1 MKTVFMYA
9 GQGSQ
14 FVSMGMDFYNKYES
28 YKKFIDSVKLS
39 KDYKKLMHE
48 GPLEDLSLTENTQ
61 PAMSMFAI
69 GVTKLLEENNIKPD
83 MAVGL
88 SLGEYGALYAAGV
101 ISEEDYLKVIEYRGN
116 KMAEAAS
123 KQECAMSAIIGMDVS
138 DVEKAVEEISKKDI
152 GYITIANY
160 NCPKQYVICGDLDA
174 VEETEKLLK
183 EMGARRIV
191 RLNVSGPFHTK
202 YMHEAKVAL
211 EELFKKVTF
220 KAPTFPVA
228 VNYTGK
234 IIDNSASGEE
244 IKELLT
250 NQVQSSVRFEKDVEE
265 LIKQGADNFI
275 EIGPGK
281 VLSGF
286 VRKKAKEM
294 NVDVKVTSI
303 SKIEDLEA
311 IVA

>member
-61 PAMSMFAI
+61 PAMAMFAI
-69 GVTKLLEENNIKPD
+69 GITKLLEENNIKPD

>member
-61 PAMSMFAI
+61 PAMAMFAI

-101 ISEEDYLKVIEYRGN
+101 ITEEDYLKVIEYRGN

-123 KQECAMSAIIGMDVS
+123 KQECAMSAIIGMDVF

>member
-14 FVSMGMDFYNKYES
+14 FVSMGKDFYDKYET
-28 YKKFIDSVKLS
+28 YKNFIDGVKLS

-48 GPLEDLSLTENTQ
+48 GPLEELSLTQNTQ
-61 PAMSMFAI
+61 PAMAMFAI

-83 MAVGL
+83 MSVGL

-101 ISEEDYLKVIEYRGN
+101 MTEQDYLKVIEYRGV

-138 DVEKAVEEISKKDI
+138 DVEKAVEEVSKKEI

-160 NCPKQYVICGDLDA
+160 NCPKQYVICGDLNA

-183 EMGARRIV
+183 EMGARRVV

-211 EELFKKVTF
+211 EKIFKKVTF
-220 KAPTFPVA
+220 KAPSFPVA
-228 VNYTGK
+228 VNFTGK
-234 IIDNSASGEE
+234 IINQNTSGDE

-250 NQVQSSVRFEKDVEE
+250 NQVQSSVRFEKDIEE

-286 VRKKAKEM
+286 VKKKAKEM
-294 NVDVKVTSI
+294 NVEVKITSI
-303 SKIEDLEA
+303 SKTQDLEA

>member
-61 PAMSMFAI
+61 PAMAMFAI
-69 GVTKLLEENNIKPD
+69 GVTKLLEENDIKPD

>member
-61 PAMSMFAI
+61 PAMAMFAI

-211 EELFKKVTF
+211 EELFKKITF

-294 NVDVKVTSI
+294 NVNVKVTSI

>member
-28 YKKFIDSVKLS
+28 YKKFIDSVNLS

-61 PAMSMFAI
+61 PAMAMFAI

-101 ISEEDYLKVIEYRGN
+101 ITEEDYLKVIEYRGN

-294 NVDVKVTSI
+294 NVNVKVTSI

>member
-61 PAMSMFAI
+61 PAMAMFAI

>member
-14 FVSMGMDFYNKYES
+14 FVSMGKDFYDKYET
-28 YKKFIDSVKLS
+28 YKNFIDGIKLS

-48 GPLEDLSLTENTQ
+48 GPLEELSLTQNTQ
-61 PAMSMFAI
+61 PAMAMFAI

-83 MAVGL
+83 MSVGL

-101 ISEEDYLKVIEYRGN
+101 MTEQDYLKVIEYRGV

-138 DVEKAVEEISKKDI
+138 DVEKAVEEVSKKEI

-160 NCPKQYVICGDLDA
+160 NCPKQYVICGDLNA

-183 EMGARRIV
+183 EMGARRVV

-211 EELFKKVTF
+211 EKIFKKVTF
-220 KAPTFPVA
+220 KAPSFPVA
-228 VNYTGK
+228 VNFTGK
-234 IIDNSASGEE
+234 IINQNTSGDE

-250 NQVQSSVRFEKDVEE
+250 NQVQSSVRFEKDIEE

-286 VRKKAKEM
+286 VKKKAKEM
-294 NVDVKVTSI
+294 NVEVKITSI
-303 SKIEDLEA
+303 SKTQDLEA

>member
-61 PAMSMFAI
+61 PAMAMFAI

-101 ISEEDYLKVIEYRGN
+101 ITEEDYLKVIEYRGN

-211 EELFKKVTF
+211 EELFKKITF

>member
-1 MKTVFMYA
+1 
-9 GQGSQ
+9 
-14 FVSMGMDFYNKYES
+14 
-28 YKKFIDSVKLS
+28 
-39 KDYKKLMHE
+39 
-48 GPLEDLSLTENTQ
+48 
-61 PAMSMFAI
+61 
-69 GVTKLLEENNIKPD
+69 
-83 MAVGL
+83 
-88 SLGEYGALYAAGV
+88 
-101 ISEEDYLKVIEYRGN
+101 
-116 KMAEAAS
+116 
-123 KQECAMSAIIGMDVS
+123 MSAIIGMDVS

>member
-61 PAMSMFAI
+61 PAMAMFAI

-101 ISEEDYLKVIEYRGN
+101 ITEKDYLKVIEYRGN

>member
-61 PAMSMFAI
+61 PAMAMFAI

-183 EMGARRIV
+183 DMGARRIV

>member
-28 YKKFIDSVKLS
+28 YKKFIDSVNLS

-61 PAMSMFAI
+61 PAMAMFAI

-101 ISEEDYLKVIEYRGN
+101 ITEEDYLKVIEYRGN